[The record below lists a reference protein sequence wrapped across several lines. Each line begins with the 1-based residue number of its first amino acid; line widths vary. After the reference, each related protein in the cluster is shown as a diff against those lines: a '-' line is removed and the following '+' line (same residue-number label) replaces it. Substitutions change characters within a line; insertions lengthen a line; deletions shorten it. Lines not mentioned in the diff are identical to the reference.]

1 MYFSV
6 VGDGN
11 QIYKAS
17 KLDAES
23 GEIKI
28 TAHYNL
34 EMFLSPDQKMMY
46 PVFQLNSLPNYGYFI
61 STSNTYNDGRVW

>member
-1 MYFSV
+1 MFVYGFMYFSV

-17 KLDAES
+17 KLDAEN

-28 TAHYNL
+28 RSHYNL
-34 EMFLSPDQKMMY
+34 ELFLSPDQKMMY
-46 PVFQLNSLPNYGYFI
+46 PVF
-61 STSNTYNDGRVW
+61 